1 MQCGERLFD
10 INRRKAV
17 PSVKA
22 NYTRATSRT
31 NSELSPAIAR
41 HEKGVSFWEVESIA
55 KGWKPDLV

>member
-1 MQCGERLFD
+1 MLFD

-22 NYTRATSRT
+22 NYTCATSRT